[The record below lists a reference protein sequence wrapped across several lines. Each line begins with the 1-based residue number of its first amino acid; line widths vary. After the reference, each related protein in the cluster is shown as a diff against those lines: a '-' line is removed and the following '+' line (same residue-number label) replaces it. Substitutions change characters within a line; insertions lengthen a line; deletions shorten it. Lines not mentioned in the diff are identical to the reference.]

1 MEKLFDIST
10 QYSTNFVVLFK
21 SFKFSVQNS
30 IFHFYE
36 TFQEVLFY
44 DIDISINYHNITI
57 LTITTNI
64 HPQFMEKRLLI
75 KAVTPKTQRHKK
87 RKYQSISYN

>member
-44 DIDISINYHNITI
+44 DIDISINFHNITT
-57 LTITTNI
+57 LTTTTNI
-64 HPQFMEKRLLI
+64 HPQFME
-75 KAVTPKTQRHKK
+75 
-87 RKYQSISYN
+87 